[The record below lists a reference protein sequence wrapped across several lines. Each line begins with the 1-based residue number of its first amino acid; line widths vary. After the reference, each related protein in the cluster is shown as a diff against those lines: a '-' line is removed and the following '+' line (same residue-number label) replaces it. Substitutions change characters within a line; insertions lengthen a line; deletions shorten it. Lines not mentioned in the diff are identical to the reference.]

1 MMRRLLVVLLMIGLA
16 LVSVGS
22 YWQSR
27 VRNEALLSE
36 WPDAADVNDAGGV
49 TDMSVVSTPLLS
61 VRRAPDW
68 LISSVVESELLEAV
82 SAVMEMPN
90 IPDQTCLV
98 VHRDG
103 QPVIEVS
110 PDEPLIP
117 ASLMKIVTASVLLDA
132 VSPTFRYTTEVV
144 VDTDALESAKDGV
157 MEGDIYLIGGGDP
170 VLATPD
176 YMERRPYPESDVVE
190 QRVYTD
196 VTELAERTAEALRQ
210 RGISR
215 IVGSVI
221 ADESHYPEEERDY
234 TKVKTPNTED
244 AIWKTSYIRENQVG
258 QLSAL
263 LLNDGYASYDPID
276 ASPVGRRRNVRSDD
290 PALQAAADFDDL
302 LEERDFV
309 IRRRPGKGVSPEEGS
324 RTSLGS
330 VQSPAVS
337 EIVSRMLRYSDNTIA
352 EMLFKEFGL
361 SSLKSSARDQALFAV
376 ESAIS
381 RLLSPFRVPGD
392 GVKFQVPTDGI
403 VRVMDGSGLSAHN
416 RVTCH
421 MIVGLLRVALDDPES
436 ALIQGL
442 VQPGNQGT
450 LYDCEVDVPVK
461 ASTDATVEEQ
471 QEQEEPQQESQ
482 QSAPLHLHPL
492 DRLKVKTGT
501 LADSTSLAGVFESGS
516 GKLTFAMIMN
526 ADNII
531 ASLSSCNAVHK
542 ALMSAIIGH
551 PYFGNPFGQDT
562 ALLPEPVQQLERG

>member
-1 MMRRLLVVLLMIGLA
+1 MMRRLLVALLMLGLA
-16 LVSVGS
+16 LFSVGS

-27 VRNEALLSE
+27 VKNEALLSE
-36 WPDAADVNDAGGV
+36 WPDVGGGA

-68 LISSVVESELLEAV
+68 LLSSVVESELLEAV
-82 SAVMEMPN
+82 SAVMEMPH

-144 VDTDALESAKDGV
+144 VDTDALESAQDGV
-157 MEGDIYLIGGGDP
+157 MEGDIYLVGGGDP
-170 VLATPD
+170 VLADPD
-176 YMERRPYPESDVVE
+176 YMERRIYPESDVVE

-196 VTELAERTAEALRQ
+196 ITELAEITAEALRQ

-221 ADESHYPEEERDY
+221 ADESRYPEEERDY
-234 TKVKTPNTED
+234 TKVKIPDTED

-258 QLSAL
+258 LLSAL
-263 LLNDGYASYDPID
+263 LLNDGYASYDPLD

-290 PALQAAADFDDL
+290 PALHAAAEFDDL

-309 IRRRPGKGVSPEEGS
+309 IRRRPDKGVSPKEGA

-330 VQSPAVS
+330 VQSPTVS

-361 SSLKSSARDQALFAV
+361 SSLRSSARDQALFAV

-381 RLLSPFRVPGD
+381 KLLSPFRVPGD

-416 RVTCH
+416 RITCH
-421 MIVGLLRVALDDPES
+421 MIVGLLRVAASDDGDPES

-442 VQPGNQGT
+442 VQPGSQGT
-450 LYDCEVDVPVK
+450 LNDCEVDVPVK
-461 ASTDATVEEQ
+461 ASTDAALEKQ
-471 QEQEEPQQESQ
+471 PQQN
-482 QSAPLHLHPL
+482 APLHPLH
-492 DRLKVKTGT
+492 RLKVKTGT

-526 ADNII
+526 GDNII
-531 ASLSSCNAVHK
+531 ASLSSCNAIHK

-551 PYFGNPFGQDT
+551 PYFGNPFTQDT
-562 ALLPEPVQQLERG
+562 ALLPEPVQQVERG